1 MTYKVGV
8 IIGSLSKVS
17 INRKLALALMKL
29 APENLTLVE
38 IPISDLPLHNRDFEI
53 DYPESVKVFKSA
65 IAEADALIFVTPE
78 YNRSIPAPLKN
89 ALDWGSRPKGSNAF
103 SRKPA
108 AIIGASTG
116 VIGTAVAQQ
125 HLRNIL
131 SCLNCPTLGQPEAF
145 IHMKEGLITEDGEV
159 SVESTQEFLRKWLVT
174 FASFATRFLSD

>member
-29 APENLTLVE
+29 APENLTLAE
-38 IPISDLPLHNRDFEI
+38 IPISDLPLHNRDSEI
-53 DYPESVKVFKSA
+53 DYPESVKVFKSG
-65 IAEADALIFVTPE
+65 IVEVDALIFVTPE

-108 AIIGASTG
+108 AVIGASTG

-131 SCLNCPTLGQPEAF
+131 ACLNCPTLGQPEVF
-145 IHMKEGLITEDGEV
+145 IHMKEDLITEDGEV
-159 SVESTQEFLRKWLVT
+159 SVESTREFLRKWLVT
-174 FASFATRFLSD
+174 FDSFATRFLRD